1 MAFLGEVI
9 LTVIKMVIV
18 GIFAFCGLML
28 GRYLRRR
35 KEEKK
40 VDTIEK

>member
-1 MAFLGEVI
+1 MAFLVEVI
-9 LTVIKMVIV
+9 LTVIKMVVV
-18 GIFAFCGLML
+18 GIFAFGGFML
-28 GRYLRRR
+28 GRFLRRR

>member
-9 LTVIKMVIV
+9 LTVIKIVIV
-18 GIFAFCGLML
+18 GIFAFAGLLL
-28 GRYLRRR
+28 GRSLRRR